1 MRMEARPSE
10 TSGVRGLNKT
20 YLWAAWPAI
29 GLDSRLVRAEGRT
42 VWNSG
47 TPCFNTCVH
56 IQYFKLLIILL
67 IYLAIIFRECNRVTS
82 LKRVLFSDRNILWWT
97 WQPCRRRRAPLSTL
111 MPSSPFYYVTSL
123 VSQSVQF
130 VARSVNKGECE
141 HHVAKQRELTS

>member
-56 IQYFKLLIILL
+56 IQYFEIINNSS
-67 IYLAIIFRECNRVTS
+67 YLFGNYIQGMQSSHLSEASFVFR
-82 LKRVLFSDRNILWWT
+82 
-97 WQPCRRRRAPLSTL
+97 
-111 MPSSPFYYVTSL
+111 
-123 VSQSVQF
+123 
-130 VARSVNKGECE
+130 
-141 HHVAKQRELTS
+141 